1 MNFLAH
7 IYLAK
12 HSEEAML
19 GAMLG
24 DFVKADVSGKFNP
37 QIELEIRLH
46 RKVDVFTDSHPIVIA
61 AKQSFDESRRR
72 FAGIALDVFYD
83 HVLANNWVSYS
94 DVPLPD
100 FTQRFYA
107 GLIKYQAMLP
117 ANLAMLTPRMREQDW
132 LGSYQDFAGVE
143 IAITR
148 ISTRLS
154 KNGHLLREGL
164 IDLRANY
171 AALSAGFELFF
182 PELMQFSE
190 QQRDKLTAELSSK
203 VSDEFGDIRQQ

>member
-7 IYLAK
+7 IFLAQ
-12 HSEEAML
+12 HSEAAML

-37 QIELEIRLH
+37 QIELEIKLH

-61 AKQSFDESRRR
+61 AKQSFDASRRR

-83 HVLANNWVSYS
+83 HVLANNWSSYS
-94 DVPLPD
+94 EVPLLD
-100 FTQRFYA
+100 FTQSFYA
-107 GLIKYQAMLP
+107 GLIKQQAMLP
-117 ANLAMLTPRMREQDW
+117 ASLADLAPRMREQDW
-132 LGSYQDFAGVE
+132 LASYQDFAGVE
-143 IAITR
+143 VAINR

-154 KNGHLLREGL
+154 KNGHLLRDGL

-171 AALSAGFELFF
+171 VTLATGFASFF
-182 PELMQFSE
+182 PELIQFAG
-190 QQRDKLTAELSSK
+190 QQREALKRDMQVPKQTASS
-203 VSDEFGDIRQQ
+203 

>member
-7 IYLAK
+7 IFLAK

-24 DFVKADVSGKFNP
+24 DFVKADVTGKFNP
-37 QIELEIRLH
+37 QIELEIKLH
-46 RKVDVFTDSHPIVIA
+46 RKIDVFTDSHPIVIA
-61 AKQSFDESRRR
+61 TKKNFDESRRR

-83 HVLANNWVSYS
+83 HVLANNWASYC
-94 DVPLPD
+94 DLPLLD
-100 FTQRFYA
+100 FTQNFYA
-107 GLIKYQAMLP
+107 GLIKHQAMLP
-117 ANLAMLTPRMREQDW
+117 ANLAALTPSMREQDW
-132 LGSYQDFAGVE
+132 LASYQDFAGVE
-143 IAITR
+143 VAITR

-171 AALSAGFELFF
+171 AALSAGFTSFF
-182 PELMQFSE
+182 PELIQFAE
-190 QQRDKLTAELSSK
+190 QQRDELST
-203 VSDEFGDIRQQ
+203 RLC

>member
-1 MNFLAH
+1 MRMNFLAH
-7 IYLAK
+7 IFLAK

-37 QIELEIRLH
+37 QIELEIKLH

-83 HVLANNWVSYS
+83 HVLANNWSSYS
-94 DVPLPD
+94 DVPLLD
-100 FTQRFYA
+100 FTQNFYA
-107 GLIKYQAMLP
+107 GLIKQQAMLP
-117 ANLAMLTPRMREQDW
+117 ANLAVITPRMREQDW

-143 IAITR
+143 VAITR

-171 AALSAGFELFF
+171 AALSAGFGSFF
-182 PELMQFSE
+182 PELIQFAE
-190 QQRDKLTAELSSK
+190 QQRDKLRLDLQVPKQTAK
-203 VSDEFGDIRQQ
+203 T

>member
-7 IYLAK
+7 IFLAQ

-37 QIELEIRLH
+37 QIELEIKLH

-61 AKQSFDESRRR
+61 AKQSFDEARRR

-83 HVLANNWVSYS
+83 HVLANNWSSYS
-94 DVPLPD
+94 DIPLLD
-100 FTQRFYA
+100 FTQNFYA
-107 GLIKYQAMLP
+107 GLIKHQAMLP
-117 ANLAMLTPRMREQDW
+117 ANLALITPRMREQDW

-143 IAITR
+143 VAITR

-171 AALSAGFELFF
+171 AALSAGFASFF
-182 PELMQFSE
+182 PELIQFAE
-190 QQRDKLTAELSSK
+190 QQRDVLSASL
-203 VSDEFGDIRQQ
+203 G